1 MEYKQMHKEMSG
13 EGVAV
18 DMNWAGK
25 VGGIVA
31 VTSPRSLGMSSP
43 GEGRSSWLY
52 RGQVLNR

>member
-1 MEYKQMHKEMSG
+1 MHKEMSG

-31 VTSPRSLGMSSP
+31 VTSPRPLGMSSP